1 MDARSGSAG
10 AGLVVSTGTWE
21 VANGEADHWIVDKVS
36 KSQDAQMR
44 ALVALQGLGSM
55 SPEHLEKLNFAM
67 ELVNN
72 EPLFRQM

>member
-21 VANGEADHWIVDKVS
+21 VANGEA
-36 KSQDAQMR
+36 DAQMR